1 MLLCVVPSTH
11 QPMHIED
18 ASILRNLWTFGSS
31 DDGLSV
37 RARIFEDIQ
46 MAPSEH
52 FISRVASR
60 KWHSIDTW
68 TKNRTN
74 HRHNKTLYI
83 LSIFT
88 NIFLSLVPNTQTA
101 ESSRKK
107 LSFLCLLRTAKC
119 WFSIVTSSECQ
130 YDPQD
135 AKSSMCDG
143 WCVEGTTH
151 RSIDSSC
158 WR

>member
-11 QPMHIED
+11 QPIAHRRCQH
-18 ASILRNLWTFGSS
+18 LKKLGTFGSS
-31 DDGLSV
+31 DDGLPV
-37 RARIFEDIQ
+37 LARIFEDIK

-60 KWHSIDTW
+60 KWHSIYRT
-68 TKNRTN
+68 TKQTARY
-74 HRHNKTLYI
+74 KALII

-107 LSFLCLLRTAKC
+107 IVLSM
-119 WFSIVTSSECQ
+119 SSENRKMLIFHRHFFRMSIRPSRRKVF
-130 YDPQD
+130 YVRWL
-135 AKSSMCDG
+135 MC
-143 WCVEGTTH
+143 
-151 RSIDSSC
+151 
-158 WR
+158 

>member
-31 DDGLSV
+31 DDGLPV

-60 KWHSIDTW
+60 KWHSKIGMPKTTDQYIYTH
-68 TKNRTN
+68 TN
-74 HRHNKTLYI
+74 YI

-107 LSFLCLLRTAKC
+107 IV
-119 WFSIVTSSECQ
+119 FSMSSENRKMLIFHRHFFRMSIRPSRRKVF
-130 YDPQD
+130 YVRWL
-135 AKSSMCDG
+135 MC
-143 WCVEGTTH
+143 
-151 RSIDSSC
+151 
-158 WR
+158 